1 MPPCAF
7 YGATRPD
14 ASPPRSQAQYPDTTG
29 RNFDEIIRAVDA
41 LQLRHANP
49 TVACGVNWMVGEDVF
64 ITNDVPKAKAKE
76 LFPRGFVEIRPWFR
90 LAPPPEAGS

>member
-1 MPPCAF
+1 MLF
-7 YGATRPD
+7 FGATCPD
-14 ASPPRSQAQYPDTTG
+14 ASSPPSQAQYPDTTG